1 MPRKLRQ
8 LRADLAREGWKIDH
22 YTGSHQIWKHPLLPG
37 EEVNLAGHDGA
48 DAHHYQ
54 EKDVRAAVAM
64 ARDARR
70 RSQQP

>member
-8 LRADLAREGWKIDH
+8 LRADLAREGWKVDH

-37 EEVNLAGHDGA
+37 DEVNLAGKDGA

-54 EKDVRAAVAM
+54 EKDVREAVARVRA
-64 ARDARR
+64 ARG
-70 RSQQP
+70 RSQ